1 MRSGDE
7 DGDIPSIKVGNEEYA
22 ITDINESI
30 ISQMTAVEKERYIQ
44 MYQEFY
50 DNVLD
55 QILCS
60 VAR

>member
-1 MRSGDE
+1 MSSGDE

-30 ISQMTAVEKERYIQ
+30 ISQMAAVEKERYIQ

-50 DNVLD
+50 ANVID
-55 QILCS
+55 
-60 VAR
+60 